1 MRVFNRRGNR
11 IRPLLD
17 LHGQWLDDR
26 STYPDELHVAMRDGR
41 VVRYGLLNNPMRLC
55 VGKHGWQSSG
65 YVVVGYQYR
74 AEKKTPLKKM
84 TSFLQRVGYT
94 R

>member
-17 LHGQWLDDR
+17 LHGRWLDDL

-41 VVRYGLLNNPMRLC
+41 VVRYGLLNVPMHLN
-55 VGKHGWQSSG
+55 VGQNGWKPSG
-65 YVVVGYQYR
+65 YVIVGYQYR

>member
-1 MRVFNRRGNR
+1 MRVFNRRSFR

-17 LHGQWLDDR
+17 IHGQWLDPR
-26 STYPDELHVAMRDGR
+26 STYPDELQVAMRDGR
-41 VVRYGLLNNPMRLC
+41 VVRYGLLSNPTRLH

-65 YVVVGYQYR
+65 NEVVGYQYR
-74 AEKKTPLKKM
+74 AEKKSPPKKM
-84 TSFLQRVGYT
+84 TSFLQRVRYS